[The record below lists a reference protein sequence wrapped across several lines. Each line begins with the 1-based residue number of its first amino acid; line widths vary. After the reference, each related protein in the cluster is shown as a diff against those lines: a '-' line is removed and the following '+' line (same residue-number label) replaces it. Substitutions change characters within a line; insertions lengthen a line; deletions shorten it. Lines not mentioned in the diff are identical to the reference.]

1 MRRLGLAALAVG
13 FAVSGCSIK
22 HEGEEVNAQSSK
34 GTVYHASELP
44 YPFSDAVEVDGV
56 LYLSGDIGANDAGTG
71 VVPGGIEAETRR
83 IFQRME
89 ARLAKHDL
97 VFDDVFK
104 CTAMLED
111 MSEWPAF
118 NAIYAEYFK
127 EGRYPARSAFGTNG
141 LALGAKV
148 ELECWAAKG

>member
-1 MRRLGLAALAVG
+1 MRRLALAALAAG

-22 HEGEEVNAQSSK
+22 QEGQQENAQSGK
-34 GTVYHASELP
+34 GAVDHASELP

-89 ARLAKHDL
+89 SRLAKHDL
-97 VFDDVFK
+97 TFDDVFK
-104 CTAMLED
+104 CTVMLED

-118 NAIYAEYFK
+118 NAIYAENFK

-148 ELECWAAKG
+148 ELECWAVKG

>member
-13 FAVSGCSIK
+13 FAVSGCSIQQ
-22 HEGEEVNAQSSK
+22 EGEEANAQNSK
-34 GTVYHASELP
+34 GAVYHASELP

-97 VFDDVFK
+97 TFDDVFK
-104 CTAMLED
+104 CTVMLED

>member
-1 MRRLGLAALAVG
+1 MRRLELAALAVG
-13 FAVSGCSIK
+13 LSVSGCSIQQK
-22 HEGEEVNAQSSK
+22 GEEANAQNSK
-34 GTVYHASELP
+34 GAVYHASELP

-97 VFDDVFK
+97 AFDDVFK
-104 CTAMLED
+104 CTVMLED

>member
-1 MRRLGLAALAVG
+1 MRAAALAALAAG
-13 FAVSGCSIK
+13 LALNACSNK
-22 HEGEEVNAQSSK
+22 TGESEDAAANAEGA
-34 GTVYHASELP
+34 VYHASELP

-56 LYLSGDIGANDAGTG
+56 LYMSGDIGANDAGTG

-89 ARLAKHDL
+89 ARLAQHDL
-97 VFDDVFK
+97 TMDDVFK
-104 CTAMLED
+104 CTVMLAD

-118 NAIYAEYFK
+118 NAIYGEYFK
-127 EGRYPARSAFGTNG
+127 KGRYPARSAFGTNA
-141 LALGAKV
+141 LALGARV